1 VALALA
7 LALALVLALVTAG
20 CGGAAA
26 SPDTVAEVTTPDTTS
41 TDTITTDTITTD
53 TTSPDTIRTD
63 ATGTDA
69 ADGSPQ
75 DAPVLPV
82 TVTDSTGAEV
92 TIESVDRIVPVDGDL
107 AEVVFALGLGDRVVA
122 TDLSATYPPEVDRV
136 PDIGYQR
143 ALNAEPIAAVEP
155 TIVLATDLAGPPETL
170 DQVRA
175 LGIDVVVIEREF
187 TLDGPAR
194 KVMAVAD
201 ALGVP
206 QRGRALVAQMQG
218 EIDAAVAAAAD
229 VQDRPRVLVLYLRG
243 ELTQLIFGA
252 GTGVDVTVEAAGGVD
267 VAAELGVEDTR
278 PLSAEAIVAAAP
290 DVFVVTT
297 RGLASVGGVEGF
309 LALPGIAE
317 TPAGRAGRV
326 LAYEDQYLL
335 GLGPR
340 YGQLLVEMTAD
351 LHGARPATAPST
363 TTP

>member
-1 VALALA
+1 MFV
-7 LALALVLALVTAG
+7 VLAIVAVAG

-26 SPDTVAEVTTPDTTS
+26 SPDTTDPRSAGDTGPSSTTTEG
-41 TDTITTDTITTD
+41 TTDSTT
-53 TTSPDTIRTD
+53 TVPLPEES
-63 ATGTDA
+63 
-69 ADGSPQ
+69 
-75 DAPVLPV
+75 PVLPV
-82 TVTDSTGAEV
+82 SLTDSTGTAV
-92 TIESVDRIVPVDGDL
+92 TIESVERIVPVDGDL
-107 AEVVFALGLGDRVVA
+107 AEVVFALGLGDNVVA

-143 ALNAEPIAAVEP
+143 ALNAEPIASVEP
-155 TIVLATDLAGPPETL
+155 TVVLATDLAGPPEAL
-170 DQVRA
+170 EQLRA

-194 KVMAVAD
+194 KVMAVAE

-206 QRGRALVAQMQG
+206 ERGRALVATMQS
-218 EIDAAVAAAAD
+218 EIDAAVAAAAG
-229 VQDRPRVLVLYLRG
+229 VAERPRVLVLYLRG
-243 ELTQLIFGA
+243 ELTQLIFGS
-252 GTGVDVTVEAAGGVD
+252 GTGVDVTVAAAGAVD

-297 RGLASVGGVEGF
+297 RGLASVGGIEGF

-317 TPAGRAGRV
+317 TPAGRSGSV

-340 YGQLLVEMTAD
+340 YGQLLVELTAD
-351 LHGARPATAPST
+351 LHGTPDTTAPNT
-363 TTP
+363 TSP

>member
-1 VALALA
+1 
-7 LALALVLALVTAG
+7 
-20 CGGAAA
+20 
-26 SPDTVAEVTTPDTTS
+26 
-41 TDTITTDTITTD
+41 
-53 TTSPDTIRTD
+53 
-63 ATGTDA
+63 
-69 ADGSPQ
+69 
-75 DAPVLPV
+75 VLPV
-82 TVTDSTGAEV
+82 TVIDSTGTEV
-92 TIESVDRIVPVDGDL
+92 TIESIERIVPVDGDL

-122 TDLSATYPPEVDRV
+122 TDLSATYPPEVDQV

-155 TIVLATDLAGPPETL
+155 TVVLATDLAGPPQAL

-175 LGIDVVVIEREF
+175 LGIDLVVIEREF

-194 KVMAVAD
+194 KVMAVAE

-206 QRGRALVAQMQG
+206 ERGRALVADMQR
-218 EIDAAVAAAAD
+218 EIEAAVDAARD
-229 VQDRPRVLVLYLRG
+229 VQDRPRMLVLYLRG

-252 GTGVDVTVEAAGGVD
+252 GTGVDVTIEAAGGVD
-267 VAAELGVEDTR
+267 VATELGVEDTR

-340 YGQLLVEMTAD
+340 YGRLLGEMTAD
-351 LHGARPATAPST
+351 LHGEPSIVTSSST
-363 TTP
+363 TGP